1 MVFLM
6 GNEETDKISL
16 ARRNGM
22 LSMFEEEELSF
33 TTLYGDSSYES
44 GIDLAE
50 KAISQNPLPDI
61 ILCTNNYIAMACLQ
75 VARHKG
81 LDIPD
86 TIAIMTFDNYPFS
99 MLVSKRS
106 LPILLIRDSILLSKT
121 RPFKLRQIL
130 QLLHSFPK
138 IPEISHPI
146 SLFHFAFKRT
156 FVIGNFCFYIILS
169 QFFTY

>member
-121 RPFKLRQIL
+121 RPFKPRQTKLSSVPVKSGNCFASIML
-130 QLLHSFPK
+130 ISYIRF
-138 IPEISHPI
+138 IP
-146 SLFHFAFKRT
+146 
-156 FVIGNFCFYIILS
+156 
-169 QFFTY
+169 

>member
-1 MVFLM
+1 
-6 GNEETDKISL
+6 
-16 ARRNGM
+16 M

-121 RPFKLRQIL
+121 RPFKLRQTKLSYLI
-130 QLLHSFPK
+130 QYNHKRKTRRTTRCLLS
-138 IPEISHPI
+138 ISINPI
-146 SLFHFAFKRT
+146 SRMK
-156 FVIGNFCFYIILS
+156 S
-169 QFFTY
+169 